1 MTIKVAGMW
10 ELGYCAP
17 LTEFDLWAFPL
28 RDFGVAE
35 WIMAPVSGIGKRVTE
50 VEQISEAFD
59 ANPELT
65 VVFVDEKGET
75 PLQDFQHPEDA
86 LYVLGRASF
95 SPLLSLGHTV
105 KHVSVK
111 IETKEGKG
119 LLWPHQAIAVVLY
132 DRAKKSWQ

>member
-35 WIMAPVSGIGKRVTE
+35 WIMAPVSGVQKKVTE
-50 VEQISEAFD
+50 VERLGDAIA

-65 VVFVDEKGET
+65 VVFVDEAGET
-75 PLQDFQHPEDA
+75 PLQDFEHPENA
-86 LYVLGRASF
+86 LYVLGRANF
-95 SPLLSLGHTV
+95 SPMRSFGADHE
-105 KHVSVK
+105 HVSVRV
-111 IETKEGKG
+111 ETQEAKG
-119 LLWPHQAIAVVLY
+119 LLWPHQAIVIVLY
-132 DRAKKSWQ
+132 DRARKA